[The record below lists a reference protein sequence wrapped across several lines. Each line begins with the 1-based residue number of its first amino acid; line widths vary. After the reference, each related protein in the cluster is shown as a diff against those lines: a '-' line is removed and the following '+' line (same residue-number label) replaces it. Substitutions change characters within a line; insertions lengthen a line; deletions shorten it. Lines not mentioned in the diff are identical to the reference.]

1 MPNETTL
8 YAVSK
13 AGRKLM
19 VFANVQSIAYS
30 DALVYDGEV
39 YVNDFDISR
48 TTPSKGFLEDE
59 AGNDVAPDPV
69 KKEAPKLE
77 QKKRSIITLTCTKG
91 VGTVDVTVFRDEI
104 VAGALFNV
112 NPFSPTVTANTFY
125 AWTQS
130 GLLVAWDAVTTL
142 ARSNEEV
149 FEGETYRHDFDLSN
163 TGTVMWAYLT
173 LPGGVT
179 KSSPDSVMGTA
190 PRHLKRQRSI
200 VTVTITHDAGTL
212 AIRVFRDELR
222 GGDVFNSDP
231 LA

>member
-48 TTPSKGFLEDE
+48 TTPGEGFLEDE

-77 QKKRSIITLTCTKG
+77 EKKRSIITLTCTKG

-142 ARSNEEV
+142 ARSNDEV
-149 FEGETYRHDFDLSN
+149 FEGETYRHDFGLSN
-163 TGTVMWAYLT
+163 ATAGSGYLEY
-173 LPGGVT
+173 PGLTNVL
-179 KSSPDSVMGTA
+179 PDSLLGTA

>member
-39 YVNDFDISR
+39 YVNDFDLSNAISG
-48 TTPSKGFLEDE
+48 KGYLRDSALTEY
-59 AGNDVAPDPV
+59 APDSI
-69 KKEAPKLE
+69 KKESPKLE
-77 QKKRSIITLTCTKG
+77 EKKRSIITLTCTKG

-142 ARSNEEV
+142 ARSNDEV
-149 FEGETYRHDFDLSN
+149 FEGETYRHDFGLSN
-163 TGTVMWAYLT
+163 ATAGSGYLEY
-173 LPGGVT
+173 PGLTNVL
-179 KSSPDSVMGTA
+179 PDSLLGTA

>member
-39 YVNDFDISR
+39 YVNDFDLSNAISG
-48 TTPSKGFLEDE
+48 KGYLRDSALTEY
-59 AGNDVAPDPV
+59 APDSI
-69 KKEAPKLE
+69 KKESPKLE
-77 QKKRSIITLTCTKG
+77 EKKRSIITLTCTKG

-163 TGTVMWAYLT
+163 ATGGSGYLEY
-173 LPGGVT
+173 PGLTNVL
-179 KSSPDSVMGTA
+179 PDSLLGTA

>member
-39 YVNDFDISR
+39 YVNDFDLSNAISG
-48 TTPSKGFLEDE
+48 KGYLRDSALTEY
-59 AGNDVAPDPV
+59 APDSI
-69 KKEAPKLE
+69 KKESPKLE
-77 QKKRSIITLTCTKG
+77 EKKRSIITLTCTKG

-149 FEGETYRHDFDLSN
+149 FEGETYRHDFGLSN
-163 TGTVMWAYLT
+163 ASPGYGYLEYPSLT
-173 LPGGVT
+173 NVL
-179 KSSPDSVMGTA
+179 PDSLLGTA